1 MKVNS
6 TKHLMGVSRD
16 LEDNQADTKT
26 GALLDGRLRTPTEP
40 TIREQSHNVFATR
53 RLVAG

>member
-16 LEDNQADTKT
+16 LEDNLADTKT